1 MNAQSTL
8 LISLIWGSF
17 GLGYFVYGKKQQR
30 AVPLLSGLALM
41 GFPYFVSNLVLSIV
55 IGVALLA
62 SPFLIDR

>member
-1 MNAQSTL
+1 MSSQNTL

-30 AVPLLSGLALM
+30 TVPLLSGLLLM
-41 GFPYFVSNLVLSIV
+41 GFPYFVSNLIISIA

>member
-1 MNAQSTL
+1 MSSQSTL